1 MAYVTQLA
9 QEVDAETDLVVETTE
24 ACADLGPICNVLA
37 DWTGNESLAETI
49 SLLLGTPTKIL
60 IVVVVAFL
68 LNAVVRRSVGK
79 LTDRLGTAAADAHVV
94 SERSRDRAAERADTI
109 GSLLRS
115 LSTVA
120 IFGIAGIMI
129 LATLGISVIP
139 AIASAGVLAI
149 AVGFGAQSIVE
160 DFLRGIFMLA
170 EDQFGIGDRIDV
182 GTVNGYVER
191 VTLRT
196 TVIRDPN
203 GVLWHMPNSEISY
216 VANEFQESSRAVV
229 EIAIP
234 YGSDMRNAMEVLGH
248 AAEQACADPEWSE
261 LVHGVPEVRGIQEL
275 EAHNISV
282 RVQVWVDAGEKRPF
296 QRHLRLYLQEGLD
309 EAGFGS
315 PNPAY
320 DVWLKGDSLDLP
332 PPDKA

>member
-24 ACADLGPICNVLA
+24 ACADLGPFCNLLA
-37 DWTGNESLAETI
+37 DWTGNEDLAETI
-49 SLLLGTPTKIL
+49 SWVLGTPAKIL
-60 IVVVVAFL
+60 IVVVVAFFV
-68 LNAVVRRSVGK
+68 NAVVRRSIGR
-79 LTDRLGTAAADAHVV
+79 LTDRLGIAAADAYVV
-94 SERSRDRAAERADTI
+94 SERSRDRSAERADTI

-115 LSTVA
+115 LSTVV
-120 IFGIAGIMI
+120 IFGIAIIMI
-129 LATLGISVIP
+129 LATLGIDVVP

-160 DFLRGIFMLA
+160 DFLRGIFMLS

-196 TVIRDPN
+196 TVIRDSD
-203 GVLWHMPNSEISY
+203 GVLWYMPNSEINY
-216 VANEFQESSRAVV
+216 VANEFQKSSRAVV

-248 AAEQACADPEWSE
+248 AAEQACADPEWRE
-261 LVHGVPEVRGIQEL
+261 LVHGSPEVRGIEEL
-275 EAHNISV
+275 GAHDISV
-282 RVQVWVDAGEKRPF
+282 RVQVWVDPGDKRSF
-296 QRHLRLYLQEGLD
+296 QRHLRLCLQEGLD

-320 DVWLKGDSLDLP
+320 DVWLKGDSSHLT
-332 PPDKA
+332 PPDKE